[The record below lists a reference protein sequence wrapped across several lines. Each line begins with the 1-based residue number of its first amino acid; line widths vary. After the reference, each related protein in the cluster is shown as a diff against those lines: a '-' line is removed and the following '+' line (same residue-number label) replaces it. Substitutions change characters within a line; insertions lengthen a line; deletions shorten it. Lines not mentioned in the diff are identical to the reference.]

1 MERIA
6 VVGAGP
12 VGSLAAIALAERGCK
27 VDLYER
33 QPLRSSTTATPSAGN
48 TRSIN
53 LAISTR
59 ALTALASLTPSSQ
72 EETLADL
79 VLVNGIPMRA
89 RMIHHMPQAVSNAQA
104 SSSSKAAAAAAAGLD
119 LRESGSVYV
128 KLLPSV
134 QKEHPRTRPEIQR
147 GDSVAAF
154 DSIAPSPSSSTDIN
168 QPQAST
174 SPSPQD
180 LAEIKLD
187 SQDYGIDP
195 LSHQIHSVDRSRLS
209 QLLLARAEAHPAI
222 RVRWGCVLQDVHF
235 EQDGVEL
242 EFEHTTSGLE
252 EEKKEII
259 KERADMVI
267 GCDGMHSV
275 VRRSLNNYQPLDVS
289 QTYIDSA
296 YLELHIPAPRS
307 TEEGGWPLSP
317 NHLHIWP
324 RNSFMLIALPNSD
337 RSFTCTLFAPYVMF
351 GSTPPPSTKT
361 NSNHPLAGALS
372 EPSSALSLFRTYF
385 PDALSLLGEDHLLQ
399 AIQARA
405 SRPGRLGSVLIQ
417 SGEYHERSGGRAV
430 LLGDAAHAMV
440 PFYGQGLNCGLE
452 DVRVLIETL
461 ESEGVLPRR
470 GAKGQERSRVAHA
483 LGVYSRKRHPALC
496 AILRLAQ
503 QNYEEMSHR
512 VVSRTYL
519 ARRWIDGV
527 LMRLLAPGRGTVT
540 VVGDGKDRRVV
551 NNTTTIID
559 LSLSLLRSFTSSSK
573 LSTFPPTPT
582 TPNKPTTRTTTTT
595 APSERALGAWK
606 SLYTMVTFT
615 NMPYDAVL
623 AQAKR
628 QDRIVSFAS
637 AGLVGVGAVGLAV
650 GVWGVWR

>member
-33 QPLRSSTTATPSAGN
+33 QPLLSSTTPSAGN

-79 VLVNGIPMRA
+79 VLANGIPMRA

-104 SSSSKAAAAAAAGLD
+104 SSSSKAAAAGLD

-128 KLLPSV
+128 KLPPSV
-134 QKEHPRTRPEIQR
+134 EKESPRTRPEIQR
-147 GDSVAAF
+147 RDSVAVF
-154 DSIAPSPSSSTDIN
+154 DSIAPSPSSFTDIS

-174 SPSPQD
+174 PSSPQD
-180 LAEIKLD
+180 LAEIRLD

-195 LSHQIHSVDRSRLS
+195 LSHQIYSVDRSRLS

-242 EFEHTTSGLE
+242 KFEHTTDGM

-361 NSNHPLAGALS
+361 NSNHPLAGALC

-405 SRPGRLGSVLIQ
+405 SRPGRLGSVLLRG
-417 SGEYHERSGGRAV
+417 GEYHERSGGRAV

-470 GAKGQERSRVAHA
+470 GGKGQERSKVAHA

-527 LMRLLAPGRGTVT
+527 LMRLLAPGPGTGTVT
-540 VVGDGKDRRVV
+540 VVGDTKGKDRRVM

-582 TPNKPTTRTTTTT
+582 TSNKPTRTTTT

-637 AGLVGVGAVGLAV
+637 AGLVGVGVVGLAV